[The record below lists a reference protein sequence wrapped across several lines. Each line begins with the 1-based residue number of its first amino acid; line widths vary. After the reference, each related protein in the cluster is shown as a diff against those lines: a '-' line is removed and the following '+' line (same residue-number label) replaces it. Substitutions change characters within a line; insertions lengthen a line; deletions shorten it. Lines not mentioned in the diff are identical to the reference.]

1 MQTIYK
7 ILFEVRLLHEF
18 YLTNPDGSS
27 IFGAASA
34 AARDSF
40 LQDYFDRNQRSI
52 NSDIAYAVAAQ
63 QLFRNYR
70 LKMVPT
76 YSGFKVGIEVTPTT
90 DSGKIAYAPVAALS
104 QGLNI
109 PILLTRTNTDFDLY
123 TNRRLSPAFDSL
135 CYFSNGGVTG
145 VKTAPFLTN
154 PVPAQSATANYE
166 QGELS
171 QANNTVNAFY
181 VDAGGTGQ
189 FAAITGKNFLNETDR
204 ILVTPEF
211 QYYFGPTDSIKNA
224 SFTVTDMSNRTVYSL
239 TVNSATILQSVSIR
253 VDEQKVN
260 TVPATV
266 TENAFVYNLNVT
278 GNGSYNRT
286 YKLIFLSGSLAGAN
300 AWGLINV
307 INQPGNTP
315 FSIID
320 DKGLLITRRNTD
332 FTTAIAPPV
341 FEIWIKSRY
350 SFWRYINDQGKP
362 LKDSYPAI
370 LKPTAGNLVSLAPQ
384 SHTFAP
390 TPVKTQKLPNPK
402 PFNPVKP
409 EGQQIFAD
417 IIVPTSD
424 LFPLGP

>member
-34 AARDSF
+34 AARDAF
-40 LQDYFDRNQRSI
+40 LQDYSDRNQRSI
-52 NSDIAYAVAAQ
+52 NSDVDYFVPAQ
-63 QLFRNYR
+63 QLFKNYR
-70 LKMVPT
+70 LKLIRT
-76 YSGFKVGIEVTPTT
+76 YSGFKVAVEVTPVT
-90 DSGKIAYAPVAALS
+90 DDGKIAYSPVAGLS
-104 QGLNI
+104 AGLNI
-109 PILLTRTNTDFDLY
+109 PVLLTRTNTDFDLY

-135 CYFSNGGVTG
+135 CYFSNGVVTG
-145 VKTAPFLTN
+145 VRTAPFLTN
-154 PVPAQSATANYE
+154 PVPLQSDTANYE

-171 QANNTVNAFY
+171 LANNTVNIFY
-181 VDAGGTGQ
+181 IDAAGTQQ
-189 FAAITGKNFLNETDR
+189 FAAVTGRNFLNEADR
-204 ILVTPEF
+204 ILVMPGF
-211 QYYFGPTDSIKNA
+211 QYYFSPSDDIKNA
-224 SFTVTDMSNRTVYSL
+224 SFTVTDMSNRTVFSQ
-239 TVNSATILQSVSIR
+239 TVNSATTLRSVAIR
-253 VDEQKVN
+253 VDERKVN

-266 TENAFVYNLNVT
+266 TENAFVYNLTVT
-278 GNGSYNRT
+278 GNDGYNRS
-286 YKLIFLSGSLAGAN
+286 YKLVFLSGNFTGSN
-300 AWGLINV
+300 AWGLVNI
-307 INQPGNTP
+307 INQPGNTA

-332 FTTAIAPPV
+332 DTIAIAPPV

-362 LKDSYPAI
+362 LKDSYPSV
-370 LKPTAGNLVSLAPQ
+370 LQPTGGNLVSLAPQ

-402 PFNPVKP
+402 PFTPVKP

-417 IIVPTSD
+417 IVVPASD
-424 LFPLGP
+424 IFPHT

>member
-40 LQDYFDRNQRSI
+40 LQDYSDRNQRSI
-52 NSDIAYAVAAQ
+52 NSDVDYIVAVQ

-70 LKMVPT
+70 LKLLRT

-90 DSGKIAYAPVAALS
+90 DSGKIAYAPVARLS
-104 QGLNI
+104 RGMNI
-109 PILLTRTNTDFDLY
+109 PILLTRTNADFDMY

-135 CYFSNGGVTG
+135 CYFSNGIVTG
-145 VKTAPFLTN
+145 ARTAPFLTN
-154 PVPAQSATANYE
+154 PVPAQSATASYE

-171 QANNTVNAFY
+171 QAGNTVNAFY

-189 FAAITGKNFLNETDR
+189 FAAITGRNFLNESDR
-204 ILVTPEF
+204 ILVSPQF
-211 QYYFGPTDSIKNA
+211 QYYFEPTDNIKSA
-224 SFTVTDMSNRTVYSL
+224 SFTVTDMSNKTVHSQ

-253 VDEQKVN
+253 VDGQKVN

-266 TENAFVYNLNVT
+266 TENAFVYNLTVT

-286 YKLIFLSGSLAGAN
+286 YKLIFIDTSLAGSN
-300 AWGLINV
+300 AWGLVNI

-332 FTTAIAPPV
+332 GTVAIAPPV

-362 LKDSYPAI
+362 LKDSYPSI
-370 LKPTAGNLVSLAPQ
+370 LKLTAGNLVSLAPQ

-390 TPVKTQKLPNPK
+390 TPVKMQRLPNPK
-402 PFNPVKP
+402 PFYPVKP

-417 IIVPTSD
+417 IVVPASD
-424 LFPLGP
+424 IFPLGP

>member
-40 LQDYFDRNQRSI
+40 LQDYSDRNQRSI
-52 NSDIAYAVAAQ
+52 NSDVDYIVAAQ
-63 QLFRNYR
+63 QPFRDNR
-70 LKMVPT
+70 LKLVRT
-76 YSGFKVGIEVTPTT
+76 YSGFKVGIEVTPTA
-90 DSGKIAYAPVAALS
+90 DSGKIAYAPVARLS

-109 PILLTRTNTDFDLY
+109 PVLLSRTNADFDLY
-123 TNRRLSPAFDSL
+123 TNRRLRPAFDSL
-135 CYFSNGGVTG
+135 CYFSNGAVTG

-154 PVPAQSATANYE
+154 PVPAQSAGASYE

-171 QANNTVNAFY
+171 LANNTVNAFY

-189 FAAITGKNFLNETDR
+189 FAAITGRNFLNETDR
-204 ILVTPEF
+204 ILVSPEF
-211 QYYFGPTDSIKNA
+211 QYYFEPTDNIKNA
-224 SFTVTDMSNRTVYSL
+224 SFTVTDMSNKTVYSQ
-239 TVNSATILQSVSIR
+239 TVNSATILRSVSIR
-253 VDEQKVN
+253 VDEQQLS

-266 TENAFVYNLNVT
+266 TGNDFIYNLNVT

-286 YKLIFLSGSLAGAN
+286 YKLIFLSASLAGAN
-300 AWGLINV
+300 TWGLVNI

-332 FTTAIAPPV
+332 GSVAIAPPV
-341 FEIWIKSRY
+341 FEIWLKSRY

-362 LKDSYPAI
+362 LKDSYPSV
-370 LKPTAGNLVSLAPQ
+370 LKLTAGSLVSLTPQ
-384 SHTFAP
+384 PHTFAP
-390 TPVKTQKLPNPK
+390 TPVKTKKLPNPK
-402 PFNPVKP
+402 PFYPVKP

-417 IIVPTSD
+417 IVVPASD
-424 LFPLGP
+424 IFPLGP